1 VEGHDIKWRDGVS
14 FPQSK
19 ALTQD
24 CSCLMELQGQNDEEE
39 HERKNI

>member
-14 FPQSK
+14 FPPSK

-24 CSCLMELQGQNDEEE
+24 CSYLMKLQGQNVEE
-39 HERKNI
+39 HERKDI